1 VDATK
6 PGALTTSDV
15 VPAVRP
21 ENENAPDASVV
32 VVNGASATNVVT
44 DADTIG
50 FDVPAWS
57 ARPANVPAAGAA
69 GVVGVVVGAVGSE
82 LQAVVE
88 ATVRINPAR
97 IV

>member
-15 VPAVRP
+15 GPAVRP
-21 ENENAPDASVV
+21 ENEKAPDASVV
-32 VVNGASATNVVT
+32 VVIGTSATNVVT
-44 DADTIG
+44 EADTIG

-57 ARPANVPAAGAA
+57 ARPANVPAGGAV
-69 GVVGVVVGAVGSE
+69 GVVGVVVGAVRSE
-82 LQAVVE
+82 LQAAVE
-88 ATVRINPAR
+88 VAARINTAR